1 MSSGQRI
8 KNILIGALIILG
20 AVILII
26 FPEDGILITAAI
38 LSLSL
43 FFYGIKTLIY
53 YLTMARHMVG
63 GRIML
68 YLGIIVLDLG
78 MFTMML
84 TNIPRD
90 QDNEKMYI
98 ALYLVVVY
106 AFSGAID
113 ILRALEAKKYSAPS
127 WKFSLISGVINVVV
141 AILCIVFIGSSD
153 MIVYLYCAGLIYSAI
168 VRIVT
173 AFRKT
178 AIVYIQ

>member
-1 MSSGQRI
+1 MSGGQRI
-8 KNILIGALIILG
+8 KNVLIGILIILG
-20 AVILII
+20 AVILIA
-26 FPEDGILITAAI
+26 FPEEGIIITASI

-43 FFYGIKTLIY
+43 FVYGIKTLIY
-53 YLTMARHMVG
+53 YITMTRHMVG

-68 YLGIIVLDLG
+68 YLAVVVLDLG

-84 TNIPRD
+84 TNIP
-90 QDNEKMYI
+90 KMYI

-113 ILRALEAKKYSAPS
+113 ILRALEAKKYQAPS
-127 WKFSLISGVINVVV
+127 WRFSLISGIINVVI
-141 AILCIVFIGSSD
+141 AILCIVFIGSTN
-153 MIVYLYCAGLIYSAI
+153 MIVYLYSAGLIYSAI
-168 VRIVT
+168 ARIIT

>member
-1 MSSGQRI
+1 MSGGQRI
-8 KNILIGALIILG
+8 NNVLIGILIILG
-20 AVILII
+20 AVILIA
-26 FPEDGILITAAI
+26 FPEEGIIITASI

-43 FFYGIKTLIY
+43 FVYGIKTLIY
-53 YLTMARHMVG
+53 YITMTRHMVA

-68 YLGIIVLDLG
+68 YLAVVVLDLG

-84 TNIPRD
+84 TNIP
-90 QDNEKMYI
+90 KMYI

-113 ILRALEAKKYSAPS
+113 ILRALEAKKYQAPS
-127 WKFSLISGVINVVV
+127 WRFSLISGIINVVI
-141 AILCIVFIGSSD
+141 AILCIVFIGSTN
-153 MIVYLYCAGLIYSAI
+153 MIVYLYSAGLIYSAI
-168 VRIVT
+168 VRIIT

>member
-8 KNILIGALIILG
+8 KNILIGIAIILG
-20 AVILII
+20 ALILIA
-26 FPEDGILITAAI
+26 FPEEGIIITASI

-43 FFYGIKTLIY
+43 FIYGIKTLIY
-53 YLTMARHMVG
+53 YVTMARHMVG

-68 YLGIIVLDLG
+68 YLAVVVLDLG

-84 TNIPRD
+84 TNIP
-90 QDNEKMYI
+90 KIYI
-98 ALYLVVVY
+98 VLYLVVVY
-106 AFSGAID
+106 AFAGVVS
-113 ILRALEAKKYSAPS
+113 ILRALEAQRYQAPM
-127 WKFSLISGVINVVV
+127 WKLSLISGIINVVI
-141 AILCIVFIGSSD
+141 AILCIIFMRSTN

-173 AFRKT
+173 AFRET

>member
-1 MSSGQRI
+1 MSGGQRI
-8 KNILIGALIILG
+8 KNVLIGILIILG
-20 AVILII
+20 AVILIA
-26 FPEDGILITAAI
+26 FPEEGIIITASI

-43 FFYGIKTLIY
+43 FVYGIKTLIY
-53 YLTMARHMVG
+53 YITMTRHMVG

-68 YLGIIVLDLG
+68 YLAVVVLDLG

-84 TNIPRD
+84 TNIP
-90 QDNEKMYI
+90 KMYI

-113 ILRALEAKKYSAPS
+113 ILRALEAKKYQAPS
-127 WKFSLISGVINVVV
+127 WRLSLISGIISVVI
-141 AILCIVFIGSSD
+141 AILCIVFIGSTN
-153 MIVYLYCAGLIYSAI
+153 MIVYLYSAGLIYSAI
-168 VRIVT
+168 ARIVT

>member
-8 KNILIGALIILG
+8 KNILIGIAIILG
-20 AVILII
+20 ALILIA
-26 FPEDGILITAAI
+26 FPEDGIIITASI

-43 FFYGIKTLIY
+43 FIYGIKTLIY
-53 YLTMARHMVG
+53 YVTMARHMVG

-68 YLGIIVLDLG
+68 YLAVVVLDLG

-84 TNIPRD
+84 TNIP
-90 QDNEKMYI
+90 KIYI
-98 ALYLVVVY
+98 VLYLVVVY
-106 AFSGAID
+106 AFAGVVS
-113 ILRALEAKKYSAPS
+113 ILRALEAKRYQAPM
-127 WKFSLISGVINVVV
+127 WKLSLISGIINVVI
-141 AILCIVFIGSSD
+141 AILCIIFMRSTN

-173 AFRKT
+173 AFRET

>member
-1 MSSGQRI
+1 MSGGQRI
-8 KNILIGALIILG
+8 KNVLIGILIILG
-20 AVILII
+20 AVILIA
-26 FPEDGILITAAI
+26 FPEEGIIITASI

-43 FFYGIKTLIY
+43 FVYGIKTLIY
-53 YLTMARHMVG
+53 YITMTRHMVG

-68 YLGIIVLDLG
+68 YLAVVVLDLG

-84 TNIPRD
+84 TNIP
-90 QDNEKMYI
+90 KMYI

-113 ILRALEAKKYSAPS
+113 ILRALEARKYQAPS
-127 WKFSLISGVINVVV
+127 WRFSLISGIINVVI
-141 AILCIVFIGSSD
+141 AILCIVFIGSTN
-153 MIVYLYCAGLIYSAI
+153 MIVYLYSAGLIYSAI
-168 VRIVT
+168 ARIIT

>member
-1 MSSGQRI
+1 MSGGQRI
-8 KNILIGALIILG
+8 KNVLIGVLIILG
-20 AVILII
+20 AVILIA
-26 FPEDGILITAAI
+26 FPEEGIIITASI

-43 FFYGIKTLIY
+43 FVYGIKTLIY
-53 YLTMARHMVG
+53 YITMTRHMVG

-68 YLGIIVLDLG
+68 YLAVVVLDLG

-84 TNIPRD
+84 TNIP
-90 QDNEKMYI
+90 KMYI

-113 ILRALEAKKYSAPS
+113 ILRALEAKKYQAPS
-127 WKFSLISGVINVVV
+127 WRFSLISGIISVVI
-141 AILCIVFIGSSD
+141 AILCIVFIGSTN
-153 MIVYLYCAGLIYSAI
+153 MIVYLYSAGLIYSAI
-168 VRIVT
+168 VRIIT

>member
-1 MSSGQRI
+1 MSGGQRI
-8 KNILIGALIILG
+8 KNVLIGILIILG
-20 AVILII
+20 AVILIA
-26 FPEDGILITAAI
+26 FPEDGLIIASSI

-53 YLTMARHMVG
+53 YITIARHMVG

-68 YLGIIVLDLG
+68 YLAVVVLDLG

-84 TNIPRD
+84 TNIP
-90 QDNEKMYI
+90 KMYI

-113 ILRALEAKKYSAPS
+113 ILRALEAKKYQAPS
-127 WKFSLISGVINVVV
+127 WRLSLTSGIISVVI
-141 AILCIVFIGSSD
+141 AILCIVFIGSTN
-153 MIVYLYCAGLIYSAI
+153 MIVYLYSAGLIYSAI
-168 VRIVT
+168 VRIIT